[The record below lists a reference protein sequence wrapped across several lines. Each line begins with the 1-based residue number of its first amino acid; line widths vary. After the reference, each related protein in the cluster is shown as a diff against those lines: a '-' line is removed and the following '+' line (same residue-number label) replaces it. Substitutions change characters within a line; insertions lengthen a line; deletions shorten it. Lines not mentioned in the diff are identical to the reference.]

1 MKRKCV
7 FFLLLLLA
15 LTSVCSIHVSASDCI
30 YTVSGNHLTPLCDT
44 DISVSKE
51 ILTISLHD
59 DGYAYVDVYYELQN
73 DGLEKNQT
81 VGFEN
86 QPLNY
91 DVSPN
96 IMMSILSKK
105 LKSDQL
111 LFWEFYWAT
120 LHRKPAMETEF
131 KELHDAWK
139 RQYPQ
144 EMERM
149 TIAFDNFCSESRFLD

>member
-1 MKRKCV
+1 MKRNCV
-7 FFLLLLLA
+7 FLLLLLLA
-15 LTSVCSIHVSASDCI
+15 LTSVCSIHVSANDCI

-105 LKSDQL
+105 LKL
-111 LFWEFYWAT
+111 LLLPQKFLYS
-120 LHRKPAMETEF
+120 RKVPIRKF
-131 KELHDAWK
+131 RK
-139 RQYPQ
+139 RVKTTSKQYD
-144 EMERM
+144 ML
-149 TIAFDNFCSESRFLD
+149 S